1 MLAFFYFLAR
11 RERMGL
17 LICKKV
23 YFQEDVIKRI
33 EKQIKKTG
41 QSFSDYIRKVVENTG
56 ASEWYLPTE
65 YIEYHTNQMS
75 ELVNTVYA
83 CMNMVAE
90 IENAENLIPDL
101 MLLQIKLQE
110 MVEVEKCLLQFVWNQ
125 QEERK
130 NHGDNYL
137 YTVQQ

>member
-1 MLAFFYFLAR
+1 
-11 RERMGL
+11 MGL

-23 YFQEDVIKRI
+23 YFQEDTIKRI

-41 QSFSDYIRKVVENTG
+41 QSFSEYVRKAVENTG
-56 ASEWYLPTE
+56 VSEWYLPTE
-65 YIEYHTNQMS
+65 YIDNHSYQLA
-75 ELVNTVYA
+75 ELINTVHTY
-83 CMNMVAE
+83 MDNIAE
-90 IENAENLIPDL
+90 TENAENMIPDL

-125 QEERK
+125 QEEGK

-137 YTVQQ
+137 YTVRQ

>member
-1 MLAFFYFLAR
+1 
-11 RERMGL
+11 MGL

-23 YFQEDVIKRI
+23 YFQEDTIKKI

-41 QSFSDYIRKVVENTG
+41 QSFSDYVRKTVENTG
-56 ASEWYLPTE
+56 VSEWYLPTE
-65 YIEYHTNQMS
+65 YIEYHTNQLS
-75 ELVNTVYA
+75 ELINTVHAY
-83 CMNMVAE
+83 MRIIVE
-90 IENAENLIPDL
+90 KDNAVDATPDL
-101 MLLQIKLQE
+101 LLLQIKLQE
-110 MVEVEKCLLQFVWNQ
+110 MIDLEKELTKLVFDQ

>member
-1 MLAFFYFLAR
+1 
-11 RERMGL
+11 MGL

-23 YFQEDVIKRI
+23 YFQEDTIKRI

-41 QSFSDYIRKVVENTG
+41 QSFSDYVRKVVENTG

-75 ELVNTVYA
+75 ELVNTVHVY
-83 CMNMVAE
+83 MNMVAE
-90 IENAENLIPDL
+90 TENAENIIPDL

-137 YTVQQ
+137 YTVRQ

>member
-1 MLAFFYFLAR
+1 
-11 RERMGL
+11 MGL